1 MATGQTST
9 PRGTRPIDGGG
20 SEAAA
25 VESPSTLIS
34 ALERGEVDAARLA
47 QVAAL
52 IELAS
57 ALDDVVTVNGAAGPG
72 SIVKVAD
79 RLGRNS
85 VYELIA
91 RPDPADAREKVT
103 LGSPVGRA
111 LLGARPGD
119 YVNVTLANGRRRRV
133 RVIDV
138 TPMPRGPLHA
148 ALDHSAAAA

>member
-1 MATGQTST
+1 M
-9 PRGTRPIDGGG
+9 RPIDGGG

-25 VESPSTLIS
+25 GESPSALMS
-34 ALERGEVDAARLA
+34 ALERGEVGAARLA

-111 LLGARPGD
+111 LLGARQGD

-148 ALDHSAAAA
+148 ALGHSAAVA